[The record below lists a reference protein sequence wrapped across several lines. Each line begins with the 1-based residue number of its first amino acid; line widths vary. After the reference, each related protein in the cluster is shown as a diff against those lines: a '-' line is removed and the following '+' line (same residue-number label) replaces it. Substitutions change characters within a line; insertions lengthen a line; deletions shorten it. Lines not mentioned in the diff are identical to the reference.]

1 RSCDLL
7 IAATSASELRQALRL
22 AQPGPGNRLVVAN
35 RGLEPGSDLWLS
47 DVIAQECDTVRIGS
61 LQGPAP
67 VEEILNGSL
76 CAGVI
81 ASAYDD
87 VRQLIVKA
95 LHSKRYRVYESED
108 LMGVQVAGAAV
119 PVLAT
124 LVGLAT

>member
-1 RSCDLL
+1 
-7 IAATSASELRQALRL
+7 
-22 AQPGPGNRLVVAN
+22 
-35 RGLEPGSDLWLS
+35 
-47 DVIAQECDTVRIGS
+47 ECDTVRIGS

-124 LVGLAT
+124 LVGLATNLGGAGVGMHAMVASRGLEEYAR